1 MRRPD
6 HADMIPPLCFIT
18 DVTAPAPV
26 IVQAVAAAQGGAEW
40 VQLRDK
46 LTPDADLARLARALM
61 TALSPFGTKLIV
73 NDRVELAIAI
83 GAAGLHVGQGD
94 GDPARIRRKIGP
106 DMILGLSIEM
116 AAQLDAVPAGVD
128 YLGVGPVYATG
139 SKPDHAAPIGLDG
152 FAVIAGRTSLPC
164 LAIGGVTARDAAPV
178 KAAGGAGLAVVSAI
192 SRAADMTA
200 ATRTLIH
207 AWRTA

>member
-1 MRRPD
+1 
-6 HADMIPPLCFIT
+6 MIPPLCFIT
-18 DVTAPAPV
+18 DATAPAPV

-46 LTPDADLARLARALM
+46 VTPDADLARLARALM
-61 TALSPFGTKLIV
+61 TALSPFATKLIV
-73 NDRVELAIAI
+73 NDRVDLAIAI

-106 DMILGLSIEM
+106 DMVLGLSIEM

-128 YLGVGPVYATG
+128 YLGVGPIYATG

-200 ATRTLIH
+200 ATRALIH

>member
-1 MRRPD
+1 
-6 HADMIPPLCFIT
+6 MIPPLCFIT